1 MSLPHVNE
9 LDTWFRLGTAR
20 EEYGV
25 GNHNEI
31 SHHQPHPGVAPPE
44 SGEMLVTHKYYQWVV
59 FFLFLQACLFYIPRI
74 LWKHTEGG
82 LMRTLVNDLT
92 NPLIPYQREERLQ
105 QVVAIKKYFMED
117 LRSHGGYAI
126 NFFLCELA
134 ALINVI
140 GQIYFTDKF
149 LGYQFSTYGWD
160 VLAVTAM
167 DPESRYDPMNALFP
181 KVSKCTF
188 HAYGP
193 SGTITKFDSI
203 CILALNIIN
212 EKIFVFLWFWF
223 VLLAIISTLALIYR
237 IAILSVPSLRVRVI
251 MRKLHNRVNQRI
263 VEDVLSCQNHSWID
277 QIGDYWVF
285 FLLSKNLP
293 TIAMKELLEDLKPI
307 FNSSTPNGYSKLEKD

>member
-1 MSLPHVNE
+1 M
-9 LDTWFRLGTAR
+9 
-20 EEYGV
+20 
-25 GNHNEI
+25 I
-31 SHHQPHPGVAPPE
+31 
-44 SGEMLVTHKYYQWVV
+44 
-59 FFLFLQACLFYIPRI
+59 
-74 LWKHTEGG
+74 
-82 LMRTLVNDLT
+82 
-92 NPLIPYQREERLQ
+92 QREERLQ

-149 LGYQFSTYGWD
+149 LGYQFSTVSFERLSNENSSMSLYIQYGWD